1 MRAAFHDGLRTA
13 ADNDAIPCHRRAD
26 TSIRTGKD
34 NARIRIGSCSRRP
47 QVNTAK
53 VVDEREYGC
62 GRRIDERTYFD
73 AAVPREQQADDDKQ
87 GDDRADG
94 IQKFLHAVLWHN
106 APMNA
111 SHTRQLPIGV
121 FDSGVGGLTVLRALR
136 EALPH
141 EDLIYLGDTAR
152 LPYGTKSKSSIS
164 RYAGQATALLQER
177 GIKLLV
183 VACNTASAVAL
194 EALTQQMQP
203 VPVIGVVEPGATA
216 AVAARPGGR
225 HLVLAT
231 EATVRYGAYR
241 QAIARR
247 DEQAEVR
254 ELACE
259 LMVSLAEEGWTD
271 GSIAEAIIRRY
282 LEPLAELAFEPD
294 SVILGCTHFPL
305 LRPAIRQVV
314 PEGTA
319 IVDSA
324 STTASVAADML
335 AEAELLNEQ
344 ERAGQLWLMATD
356 GAGRFARVGGR
367 FIGEDLD
374 ASDIEIVDL

>member
-1 MRAAFHDGLRTA
+1 
-13 ADNDAIPCHRRAD
+13 
-26 TSIRTGKD
+26 
-34 NARIRIGSCSRRP
+34 
-47 QVNTAK
+47 
-53 VVDEREYGC
+53 
-62 GRRIDERTYFD
+62 
-73 AAVPREQQADDDKQ
+73 
-87 GDDRADG
+87 
-94 IQKFLHAVLWHN
+94 
-106 APMNA
+106 MNA
-111 SHTRQLPIGV
+111 SENRRLPIGV

-136 EALPH
+136 QALPH

-152 LPYGTKSKSSIS
+152 LPYGTKSPASIS
-164 RYAGQATALLQER
+164 RYAGQATAHLQHR

-194 EALTQQMQP
+194 DALREQMDP

-241 QAIARR
+241 HAIQGR
-247 DEQAEVR
+247 DDEAEVR

-259 LMVSLAEEGWTD
+259 MMVSLAEEGWTE
-271 GSIAEAIIRRY
+271 GEIAESIIRRY

-294 SVILGCTHFPL
+294 CIILGCTHFPL
-305 LRPAIRQVV
+305 LRPALRHVV
-314 PEGTA
+314 AAGTV

-324 STTASVAADML
+324 STTAGVAAAML
-335 AEAELLNEQ
+335 AENDMLNDQ
-344 ERAGQLWLMATD
+344 EARGGLRLMATD

-374 ASDIEIVDL
+374 ADDIELVDL